1 MDNQTIIQAA
11 FPWLTVLIAG
21 AACAA
26 FLLCLIRPLRVY
38 AREYALAVSLT
49 ILAGYVGALITG
61 FTPASAGAVQLA
73 EAYSWIPSIG
83 ASIAWGVNGMGVAM
97 IGLAVFLVP
106 IVILAGWNDVP
117 AEKQGSY
124 FGWILFLEAIMI
136 ALFAARDVFLFY
148 ILFELMIVPMY
159 FLIGSFAGSGRER
172 AAMKFLLYSILGGLI
187 MLVGVIAL
195 YVMGPGG
202 EQNYLL
208 SALSTRV
215 GIGEGRVQMLL
226 FLSFFIGFAIKAPMW
241 PLHTWLPDTTEKAPA
256 GVSTLLVGVLD
267 KLGTF
272 GMIAICIPLFPQA
285 SAQAAPVIIAF
296 AVISIFWG
304 AFMAIASDNLMR
316 LIAYTSVSHFGFMIM
331 GIFSGSAIAMTG
343 SILYM
348 VAHGIA
354 TAALFLIVGFLGE
367 RGGSHQISAYGGWQR
382 VTPLIAGTFLVA
394 GLATIAL
401 PGLSGFIP
409 EYLVLMGTFEA
420 NMLAGLIAVVGVVF
434 AAVYILLP
442 YQRIFTGPKPEGVK
456 VPDLNAR
463 EKTVMGVLIA
473 AMLGLG
479 FYPAPIL
486 DIVNP
491 VSSQVSVSTM
501 NDSATMGAA
510 SAIPLDGAIEGS
522 IH

>member
-1 MDNQTIIQAA
+1 MENQTIIQAA

-26 FLLCLIRPLRVY
+26 LLLCLVRPLRAY
-38 AREYALAVSLT
+38 AREFALVISVIILGGYIAALAAGFSP
-49 ILAGYVGALITG
+49 LAGG
-61 FTPASAGAVQLA
+61 SVQLA
-73 EAYSWIPSIG
+73 ETYAWIPSIG
-83 ASIAWGVNGMGVAM
+83 ASVAWGINGMGAVM
-97 IGLAVFLVP
+97 IGLAVVLVP

-117 AEKQGSY
+117 ASKQGSY

-159 FLIGSFAGSGRER
+159 FLIGRFGGEGRER

-195 YVMGPGG
+195 YIMGPGG
-202 EQNYLL
+202 EQNYLF
-208 SALSTRV
+208 SALSTSA
-215 GIGEGRVQMLL
+215 GIGEGSVQMLL

-272 GMIAICIPLFPQA
+272 GMIAICLPLFPQA
-285 SAQAAPVIIAF
+285 SSQAAPAIITLAI
-296 AVISIFWG
+296 ISIFWG

-316 LIAYTSVSHFGFMIM
+316 LVAYTSVSHFGFMIM

-348 VAHGIA
+348 VAHGIG
-354 TAALFLIVGFLGE
+354 TAALFLVVGFLGD

-409 EYLVLMGTFEA
+409 EYLVLMGTFKV

-442 YQRIFTGPKPEGVK
+442 YQRIFTGPKPEGMK

-473 AMLGLG
+473 AMLVLG

-501 NDSATMGAA
+501 DDTAGVGAA
-510 SAIPLDGAIEGS
+510 SAIPFDNAIEGS
-522 IH
+522 IR